1 MNNIDNFETV
11 EDISNIAKNQTDLLR
26 QKQKEDVAAMRTS
39 LLASHMDPSLTTTSM
54 KNIAVLRVYHQMN
67 RIIQYTE
74 LMDKLE
80 AKLYEALDYQ
90 IEHGD
95 VTRPTTWMQLLH
107 VQEQLQKNM
116 IESQK
121 LLQPFLDLTEY
132 TADNAEVIDTQAE
145 NTIALNAN
153 SREKLRN
160 SARAV
165 LHQLNVG

>member
-1 MNNIDNFETV
+1 MSNIDNFETV
-11 EDISNIAKNQTDLLR
+11 EDISKSQTNILR
-26 QKQKEDVAAMRTS
+26 EKQKQDVAAMRTS

-80 AKLYEALDYQ
+80 AKLYEALEYQ
-90 IEHGD
+90 ID
-95 VTRPTTWMQLLH
+95 NADTTRPTTWMQLLH

-132 TADNAEVIDTQAE
+132 TADNAEVVDTQAE
-145 NTIALNAN
+145 NTIALDAN

-160 SARAV
+160 SARAI

>member
-1 MNNIDNFETV
+1 MSNIDNFETV
-11 EDISNIAKNQTDLLR
+11 EDISKSQTNILR
-26 QKQKEDVAAMRTS
+26 EKQKQDVAAMRTS

-80 AKLYEALDYQ
+80 AKLYEALEYQ
-90 IEHGD
+90 ID
-95 VTRPTTWMQLLH
+95 NADTTRPTTWMQLLH

-132 TADNAEVIDTQAE
+132 TADNAEVVDTQAE
-145 NTIALNAN
+145 KHNCT
-153 SREKLRN
+153 
-160 SARAV
+160 
-165 LHQLNVG
+165 

>member
-11 EDISNIAKNQTDLLR
+11 EDISKSQTNILR
-26 QKQKEDVAAMRTS
+26 EKQKQDVAAMRTS

-54 KNIAVLRVYHQMN
+54 KSIAVLRVYHQMN

-90 IEHGD
+90 IDNAD

-145 NTIALNAN
+145 NTIALDAN

-160 SARAV
+160 NARAV

>member
-1 MNNIDNFETV
+1 MSNIDNFETV
-11 EDISNIAKNQTDLLR
+11 EDISKRQTNILR
-26 QKQKEDVAAMRTS
+26 EKQKQDVAAMRTS

-80 AKLYEALDYQ
+80 AKLYEALEYQ
-90 IEHGD
+90 ID
-95 VTRPTTWMQLLH
+95 NADTTRPTTWMQLLH

-132 TADNAEVIDTQAE
+132 TADNAEVVDTQAE
-145 NTIALNAN
+145 NTIALDAN

>member
-1 MNNIDNFETV
+1 MSNIDNFETV
-11 EDISNIAKNQTDLLR
+11 EDISKSQTNILR
-26 QKQKEDVAAMRTS
+26 EKQKQDVAAMRTS

-90 IEHGD
+90 IENAD

-145 NTIALNAN
+145 NTIALDAN

>member
-1 MNNIDNFETV
+1 MSNIDNFETV
-11 EDISNIAKNQTDLLR
+11 EDISKSQTNILR
-26 QKQKEDVAAMRTS
+26 EKQKQDVAAMRTS

-80 AKLYEALDYQ
+80 AKLYEALEYQ
-90 IEHGD
+90 ID
-95 VTRPTTWMQLLH
+95 NADTTRPTTWMQLLH

-132 TADNAEVIDTQAE
+132 TADNAEVVDTQAE
-145 NTIALNAN
+145 NTIALDAN

>member
-1 MNNIDNFETV
+1 MSNIDNFETV
-11 EDISNIAKNQTDLLR
+11 EDISKSQTNILR
-26 QKQKEDVAAMRTS
+26 EKQKQDVAAMRTS

-90 IEHGD
+90 IENAD

-121 LLQPFLDLTEY
+121 LLQPFLDLTAY

-145 NTIALNAN
+145 NTIALDAN

-160 SARAV
+160 TARAV

>member
-1 MNNIDNFETV
+1 MSNIDNFETV
-11 EDISNIAKNQTDLLR
+11 EDISKSQTNILR
-26 QKQKEDVAAMRTS
+26 EKQKQDVAAMRTS
-39 LLASHMDPSLTTTSM
+39 LLASHMDPSLTTTAM

-80 AKLYEALDYQ
+80 AKLYEALEYQ
-90 IEHGD
+90 ID
-95 VTRPTTWMQLLH
+95 NADTTRPTTWMQLLH

-132 TADNAEVIDTQAE
+132 TVDNAEVVDTQAE
-145 NTIALNAN
+145 NTIALDAN

>member
-1 MNNIDNFETV
+1 MSNIDNFETV
-11 EDISNIAKNQTDLLR
+11 EDISKSQTNILR
-26 QKQKEDVAAMRTS
+26 EKQKQDVAAMRTS

-90 IEHGD
+90 IENAD

-145 NTIALNAN
+145 NTIALDAN

-160 SARAV
+160 NARAV

>member
-1 MNNIDNFETV
+1 MSNIDNFETV
-11 EDISNIAKNQTDLLR
+11 EDISKSQTNILR
-26 QKQKEDVAAMRTS
+26 EKQKQDVAAMRTS

-80 AKLYEALDYQ
+80 AKLYEALEYQ
-90 IEHGD
+90 ID
-95 VTRPTTWMQLLH
+95 NADTTRPTTWMQLLH

-145 NTIALNAN
+145 NTIALDAN

-160 SARAV
+160 NARAV

>member
-11 EDISNIAKNQTDLLR
+11 EDISKSQTNMLR
-26 QKQKEDVAAMRTS
+26 QNQKEDVAAMRTS

-90 IEHGD
+90 IENAD
-95 VTRPTTWMQLLH
+95 ITRPTTWMQLLH

-132 TADNAEVIDTQAE
+132 TADNAEIIDTQAE
-145 NTIALNAN
+145 NTIALDAN

>member
-1 MNNIDNFETV
+1 MSNIDNFETV
-11 EDISNIAKNQTDLLR
+11 EDISKSQTNILR
-26 QKQKEDVAAMRTS
+26 EKQKQDVAAMRTS

-80 AKLYEALDYQ
+80 SKLYEALEYQ
-90 IEHGD
+90 ID
-95 VTRPTTWMQLLH
+95 NADTTRPTTWMQLLH

-121 LLQPFLDLTEY
+121 LLQPFLELAEY
-132 TADNAEVIDTQAE
+132 TADNAGVVDTQAE
-145 NTIALNAN
+145 NTITLDAN
-153 SREKLRN
+153 SREKLRTN
-160 SARAV
+160 ARAV

>member
-1 MNNIDNFETV
+1 MSNIDNFETV
-11 EDISNIAKNQTDLLR
+11 EDISKSQTNILR
-26 QKQKEDVAAMRTS
+26 EKQKQDVAAMRTS

-80 AKLYEALDYQ
+80 AKLYEALEYQ
-90 IEHGD
+90 ID
-95 VTRPTTWMQLLH
+95 NADTTRPTTWMQLLH

-145 NTIALNAN
+145 NTITLDAN

-160 SARAV
+160 NARAV

>member
-1 MNNIDNFETV
+1 MSNIDNFETV
-11 EDISNIAKNQTDLLR
+11 EDISKSQTNILR
-26 QKQKEDVAAMRTS
+26 EKQKQDVAAMRTS
-39 LLASHMDPSLTTTSM
+39 LLSSHMDPSLTTTSM

-80 AKLYEALDYQ
+80 AKLYEALEYQ
-90 IEHGD
+90 ID
-95 VTRPTTWMQLLH
+95 NADTTRPTTWMQLLH

-132 TADNAEVIDTQAE
+132 TVDNAEVVDTQAE
-145 NTIALNAN
+145 NTIALDAN

>member
-1 MNNIDNFETV
+1 MSNIDNFETV
-11 EDISNIAKNQTDLLR
+11 EDISKSQTNILR
-26 QKQKEDVAAMRTS
+26 EKQKQDVAAMRTS

-80 AKLYEALDYQ
+80 AKLYEALEYQ
-90 IEHGD
+90 ID
-95 VTRPTTWMQLLH
+95 NADTTRPTTWMQLLH

-132 TADNAEVIDTQAE
+132 TVDNAEVVDTQAE
-145 NTIALNAN
+145 NTIALDAN

>member
-1 MNNIDNFETV
+1 MSNIDNFETV
-11 EDISNIAKNQTDLLR
+11 EDISKSQTNILR
-26 QKQKEDVAAMRTS
+26 EKQKQDVAAMRTS

-90 IEHGD
+90 IDNAD

-145 NTIALNAN
+145 NTIALDAN

-160 SARAV
+160 NARAV

>member
-1 MNNIDNFETV
+1 MSNIDNFETV
-11 EDISNIAKNQTDLLR
+11 EDISKSQTNILR
-26 QKQKEDVAAMRTS
+26 EKQKQDVAAMRTS

-80 AKLYEALDYQ
+80 AKLYEALEYQ
-90 IEHGD
+90 ID
-95 VTRPTTWMQLLH
+95 NADTTRPTTWMQLLH

-145 NTIALNAN
+145 NTIALDAN

>member
-11 EDISNIAKNQTDLLR
+11 EDISKSQTNILR
-26 QKQKEDVAAMRTS
+26 EKQKQDVAAMRTS
-39 LLASHMDPSLTTTSM
+39 LLASHMDLSLTTTSM

-90 IEHGD
+90 IENAD

-145 NTIALNAN
+145 NTIALDAN

-165 LHQLNVG
+165 LDQLNVG

>member
-11 EDISNIAKNQTDLLR
+11 EDISKSQTNILR
-26 QKQKEDVAAMRTS
+26 EKQKQDVAAMRTS

-90 IEHGD
+90 IENAD

-145 NTIALNAN
+145 NTIALDAN

>member
-11 EDISNIAKNQTDLLR
+11 EDISKSQTNILR
-26 QKQKEDVAAMRTS
+26 EKQKQDVAAMRTS

-90 IEHGD
+90 IDNAD

-145 NTIALNAN
+145 NTIALDAN

-160 SARAV
+160 NARAV

>member
-1 MNNIDNFETV
+1 MSNIDNFETV
-11 EDISNIAKNQTDLLR
+11 EDISKSQTNILR
-26 QKQKEDVAAMRTS
+26 EKQKQDVAAMRTS

-80 AKLYEALDYQ
+80 AKLYEALEYQ
-90 IEHGD
+90 ID
-95 VTRPTTWMQLLH
+95 NADTTRPTTWMQLLH

-132 TADNAEVIDTQAE
+132 TVDNAEVIDTQAE
-145 NTIALNAN
+145 NTIALDAN

>member
-11 EDISNIAKNQTDLLR
+11 EDISKSQTNMLR

-90 IEHGD
+90 IENAD

-132 TADNAEVIDTQAE
+132 TADNAEIIDTQAE
-145 NTIALNAN
+145 NTIALDAN